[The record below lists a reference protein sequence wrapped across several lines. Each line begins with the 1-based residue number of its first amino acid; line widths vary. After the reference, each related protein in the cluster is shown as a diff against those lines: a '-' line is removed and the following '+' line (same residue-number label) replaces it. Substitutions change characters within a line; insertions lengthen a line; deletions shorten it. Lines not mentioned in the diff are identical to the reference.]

1 MKTKI
6 ASALTLCAAALIIAY
21 AALREKPFLY
31 SGVVEATEVAL
42 SPRLTAQIQKL
53 ETDEGQHVRAGQ
65 TLARLD
71 CSEYL
76 LALDLAKRDYERTRK
91 LMQAGSAS
99 QEALDRARYQ
109 HDNAAL
115 KASWCDLKAP
125 LDADVLYRHAEA
137 GEFASPGGKIFTLAD
152 LSEVW
157 AYVYVPQEKMSA
169 LKVGQEVAAVAPELG
184 PRRFPGVIS
193 VINDKAEFTP
203 KNVQTR
209 KERTRLVFGVKLSF
223 KNQDGALKPGMTL
236 EAALP

>member
-1 MKTKI
+1 MKPKI
-6 ASALTLCAAALIIAY
+6 ASALALCAIAAIAAY
-21 AALREKPFLY
+21 ALLREKPFLY

-42 SPRLTAQIQKL
+42 SSRLAAQVQKL
-53 ETDEGQHVRAGQ
+53 NTDEGLAVRSGD

-76 LALDLAKRDYERTRK
+76 LALDLAKRDYERTQK
-91 LMQAGSAS
+91 LLRSGSAS

-115 KASWCDLKAP
+115 KASWCDIKAP
-125 LDADVLYRHAEA
+125 LDGEVLYRHAEA
-137 GEFASPGGKIFTLAD
+137 GELAVPGSKIFTLAD
-152 LSEVW
+152 LSAVW

-169 LKVGQEVAAVAPELG
+169 LNVGEKVAAVVPELG
-184 PRRFPGVIS
+184 TRRFTGVIS

-209 KERTRLVFGVKLSF
+209 KERTRLVFGVKITF
-223 KNQDGALKPGMTL
+223 QNQDMALKPGMTI
-236 EAALP
+236 ETALP